1 MSCRVC
7 WHLLLVVQM
16 GDVYRFRYVL
26 TPARQHAW
34 SARPPNIMCGNETG
48 LFYSKNSNKIPPRK
62 QKIKSE
68 LQPNHKR
75 CKSEYHPATLSVLE
89 CRHSNTRI
97 GSMFRKKSRHT
108 INPPPNR
115 LIRNC
120 PNKRFGGWSFL
131 RHKAYSHSK
140 GRSSPKLWTWLSP
153 IRSVGLTYHGGA
165 CETPPSFHI
174 SYRVCRNWHTDR
186 C

>member
-7 WHLLLVVQM
+7 RHLCLLCRWGTCTDFVMFLLLL
-16 GDVYRFRYVL
+16 G
-26 TPARQHAW
+26 QHGW

-62 QKIKSE
+62 QKIKSK
-68 LQPNHKR
+68 LHPNHKR

-97 GSMFRKKSRHT
+97 VPMFRKKSRHT

-115 LIRNC
+115 LFGQFLIR
-120 PNKRFGGWSFL
+120 RFGGGRFYDT
-131 RHKAYSHSK
+131 RRTITAK
-140 GRSSPKLWTWLSP
+140 GAQVQSCGR
-153 IRSVGLTYHGGA
+153 G
-165 CETPPSFHI
+165 
-174 SYRVCRNWHTDR
+174 
-186 C
+186 

>member
-1 MSCRVC
+1 MQAP
-7 WHLLLVVQM
+7 LLAVQM
-16 GDVYRFRYVL
+16 GTCTDFVMFL
-26 TPARQHAW
+26 LLLGQHGW
-34 SARPPNIMCGNETG
+34 SARPPNITCGSETG
-48 LFYSKNSNKIPPRK
+48 LFYSKNSNKIPPPKKK
-62 QKIKSE
+62 QKIKSK
-68 LQPNHKR
+68 LFPNHKR
-75 CKSEYHPATLSVLE
+75 CKSEYHPATSSVLE

-97 GSMFRKKSRHT
+97 VPMFRKKSRHT
-108 INPPPNR
+108 IKQPPNR

-120 PNKRFGGWSFL
+120 PNKRFGGVAFL
-131 RHKAYSHSK
+131 QHKANSHSK

-153 IRSVGLTYHGGA
+153 IRSVGLTYRGGA

>member
-7 WHLLLVVQM
+7 RHLCLLCRWGRVQISLCS
-16 GDVYRFRYVL
+16 F
-26 TPARQHAW
+26 PARQHVW

-68 LQPNHKR
+68 LHPNHKC
-75 CKSEYHPATLSVLE
+75 CKSEYRSATLSVLE

-97 GSMFRKKSRHT
+97 VPMFRKKSRHT
-108 INPPPNR
+108 IKPPPDR

-120 PNKRFGGWSFL
+120 PNKRFGGVAFL
-131 RHKAYSHSK
+131 QHTK
-140 GRSSPKLWTWLSP
+140 GAASMRDS
-153 IRSVGLTYHGGA
+153 I
-165 CETPPSFHI
+165 PSELC
-174 SYRVCRNWHTDR
+174 YTNR
-186 C
+186 